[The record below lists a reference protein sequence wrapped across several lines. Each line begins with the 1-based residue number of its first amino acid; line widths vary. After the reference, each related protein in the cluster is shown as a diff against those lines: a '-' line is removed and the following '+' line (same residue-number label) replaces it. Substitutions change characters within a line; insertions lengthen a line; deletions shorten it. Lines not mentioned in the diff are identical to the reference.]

1 MWFRIY
7 FNSGYAV
14 TAQDILPSMSGH
26 YILEKY
32 GDRIY
37 EEKVLTVED
46 FLNLVGADQVIP
58 LRNETLLVHI
68 SP

>member
-1 MWFRIY
+1 
-7 FNSGYAV
+7 
-14 TAQDILPSMSGH
+14 MSGH